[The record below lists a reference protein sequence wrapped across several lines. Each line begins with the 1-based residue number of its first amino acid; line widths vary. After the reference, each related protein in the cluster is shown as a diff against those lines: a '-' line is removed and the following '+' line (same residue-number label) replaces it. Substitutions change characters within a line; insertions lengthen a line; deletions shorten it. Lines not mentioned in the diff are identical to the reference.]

1 MRRMDIWKVNSWRME
16 CKVDAETKKD
26 YLVQK
31 TVCGGYGE
39 QKVAVVCWY
48 IGSLGKND

>member
-1 MRRMDIWKVNSWRME
+1 MDILESNSWRME

-31 TVCGGYGE
+31 RAGGYGE
-39 QKVAVVCWY
+39 QKWQWCA
-48 IGSLGKND
+48 GTLAL